1 MREDALV
8 LRVSGC
14 FRVESGVGVGV
25 PEEAVLDQKNKLSGE
40 LRAEVYSSQSES
52 RVQGPKAENS
62 C

>member
-1 MREDALV
+1 M
-8 LRVSGC
+8 
-14 FRVESGVGVGV
+14 

-40 LRAEVYSSQSES
+40 LRAEAYSSQSES